1 MATCRYTFWVDTF
14 CQNAALPHNLNRMG
28 LLLCGPTGLVGAP
41 SSNRASVDF
50 FLLKF
55 KSGRCFYS
63 AGTGKTVY
71 INNHLLSGLD
81 KEKFA
86 IITLGFSAQ
95 TTANQTQD
103 IIEAKLGIVIE
114 S

>member
-1 MATCRYTFWVDTF
+1 MFWLAT
-14 CQNAALPHNLNRMG
+14 
-28 LLLCGPTGLVGAP
+28 
-41 SSNRASVDF
+41 
-50 FLLKF
+50 
-55 KSGRCFYS
+55 
-63 AGTGKTVY
+63 GTGKTVY

-103 IIEAKLGIVIE
+103 IIEAKLGIAFFAEMPPWQIY
-114 S
+114 